1 MQAILQSNKVVFTK
15 EQALEITKFENELE
29 SENVE
34 FAFEGSNLE
43 GKAYLEGIINIVETV
58 NH

>member
-1 MQAILQSNKVVFTK
+1 MQATLQSNKVVFTK
-15 EQALEITKFENELE
+15 EQALEVKKFESDLD
-29 SENVE
+29 SGNVE
-34 FAFEGSNLE
+34 FAFDGTILE